1 MGHHKKSKKRTGSRQ
16 VAPATMTKDT
26 VIAVLDAAATAI
38 GASATAL
45 REMAKQ
51 IQERIGVEETPTL
64 GPIVL
69 PWSGLVHV
77 LAAEAELTVAQAA
90 EALNRPKS
98 RSEEHTSELQSQS

>member
-38 GASATAL
+38 GASVTAL

-51 IQERIGVEETPTL
+51 IQERIGGEETPTL
-64 GPIVL
+64 GPVQL
-69 PWSGLVHV
+69 PWSALIHV
-77 LAAEAELTVAQAA
+77 VAAETQLTLTQAA

-98 RSEEHTSELQSQS
+98 HPYAPRKNGTEP